1 MQIPLLPIET
11 ENYFTTNGKSLKA
24 ELVLLPCDILI
35 TDFCDGAKQ
44 ILLDCFL
51 PETEIFYLNNS
62 VWQKSRLGNLPDCLC
77 VFLQKQS
84 FLNKR
89 RFSYHDAVEIVSYL
103 RSPNGCPWDRAQTS
117 AAIRTNI
124 IEEAYELVDAI
135 DLDSTPKM
143 TEEVGDLFL
152 QSIFVCLME
161 KDRGTFDF
169 GDVFDG
175 LCTKLITR
183 HTHIFGNDS
192 AKNDGDALSV
202 WEANKQ
208 KEKSFTLH
216 TQNLTDVP
224 HGMPALLRA
233 QKVGKRA
240 SKAGMDWQNAEG
252 VVQKCLEEIS
262 EVLQAVGK
270 KDKAETEDEIGDLL
284 FSVANLCRFLD
295 VSAEVALVNATNKF
309 ILRFKRVEELLLKQN
324 KRFEDCSAEYL
335 DGLWREAKQG
345 D

>member
-1 MQIPLLPIET
+1 MQIPLPPIET
-11 ENYFTTNGKSLKA
+11 ESYLTTKGKSL
-24 ELVLLPCDILI
+24 ETEIILLPCDILI
-35 TDFCDGAKQ
+35 TDFCDDTKQ
-44 ILLDCFL
+44 KLLDCFL
-51 PETEIFYLNNS
+51 PKTEIYYFIND
-62 VWQKSRLGNLPDCLC
+62 VWQKCSLSSLPNCLC

-89 RFSYHDAVEIVSYL
+89 RFSYHDAVEILSYL
-103 RSPNGCPWDRAQTS
+103 RSPKGCPWDRAQTS
-117 AAIRTNI
+117 ISIRTNI

-135 DLDSTPKM
+135 DLDSTSKM

-192 AKNDGDALSV
+192 AKNDGDALNV

-208 KEKSFTLH
+208 KEKSFTSH

-224 HGMPALLRA
+224 HGMPALMRA

-240 SKAGMDWQNAEG
+240 SKAGFDWQNADG
-252 VVQKCLEEIS
+252 VVIKCLEEIS

-270 KDKAETEDEIGDLL
+270 KDMAEIEEEIGDLL

-295 VSAEVALVNATNKF
+295 VSAEVALVKSTNKF
-309 ILRFKRVEELLLKQN
+309 ISRFKRVEELLLKQN
-324 KRFEDCSAEYL
+324 KNFEDCSAECL
-335 DGLWREAKQG
+335 DELWQEVKQG
-345 D
+345 G

>member
-11 ENYFTTNGKSLKA
+11 KSFFTANGKTLET
-24 ELVLLPCDILI
+24 ELILLPYDILI

-44 ILLDCFL
+44 KLLDCFL
-51 PETEIFYLNNS
+51 PETEIFYLVNQ
-62 VWQKSRLGNLPDCLC
+62 VWQKSALSTLPDCSC

-89 RFSYHDAVEIVSYL
+89 RFSYHDAVEILSYL

-117 AAIRTNI
+117 VSIRTNI

-135 DLDSTPKM
+135 DLESTPKM

-161 KDRGTFDF
+161 KDKGAFDF

-183 HTHIFGNDS
+183 HTHIFGQDS
-192 AKNDGDALSV
+192 AQDDGDALNV

-208 KEKSFTLH
+208 KEKKFT
-216 TQNLTDVP
+216 TYSQNLTDVP
-224 HGMPALLRA
+224 QGMPALMRA

-240 SKAGMDWQNAEG
+240 SKAGFDWQNADG
-252 VVQKCLEEIS
+252 IVIKCLEEIS

-270 KDKAETEDEIGDLL
+270 NDRAEIEEEIGDLL

-295 VSAEVALVNATNKF
+295 VSAEVALLKATSKF
-309 ILRFKRVEELLLKQN
+309 ILRFKKVEELLLKQN
-324 KRFEDCSAEYL
+324 KKFSDCSAEYL
-335 DGLWREAKQG
+335 DKLWQEAKQG
-345 D
+345 G